1 MADFEKLVRDKQ
13 RLFDQTPENLAT
25 ASVKA
30 QRQIWNDVSDLVQ
43 SLETD
48 EDGRVAQTQTN
59 IRKIGEIQTA
69 LVSAIAGSEYIDA
82 VRTFLGDIDSGAR
95 LTDEIAKNIQRSF
108 EPSEV
113 VKQLL
118 EISKQNALQ
127 SLLGESMRARVTL
140 PFVEQLTAAVATR
153 STLSET
159 VKALRTVI
167 EGDKDVDGRL
177 VANVKTVAQ
186 TAQAIA
192 DRNYSAQVNE
202 AIGAEWYR
210 YAGSEIDTTR
220 DFCSER
226 HQQYYHKKE
235 IEEWADLNWDGKIA
249 ETNSRTIFSNAG
261 GWNCR
266 HSIIAVSIRR
276 VPKDVVQRN
285 IANGN
290 YTPN

>member
-48 EDGRVAQTQTN
+48 EDGRVAQTQAN

-82 VRTFLGDIDSGAR
+82 VRTFLGDIDQGAR
-95 LTDEIAKNIQRSF
+95 LSDDIAKQIQRSF

-140 PFVEQLTAAVATR
+140 PFVEQLTASVATR
-153 STLSET
+153 ATLSET

-202 AIGAEWYR
+202 SVGAEWYR

-226 HQQYYHKKE
+226 HQQYFHKKE
-235 IEEWADLNWDGKIA
+235 IEGWADENWNGKIA

>member
-1 MADFEKLVRDKQ
+1 MAEFEKLVKDKQ
-13 RLFDQTPENLAT
+13 RLFDETPANLAT
-25 ASVKA
+25 ASVVA
-30 QRQIWNDVSDLVQ
+30 QRQIWNEISDLVE

-48 EDGRVAQTQTN
+48 QDGRIAQTQNN

-82 VRTFLGDIDSGAR
+82 VRTFLGDIDEGAR
-95 LTDEIAKNIQRSF
+95 LSDDIARQIQRSF
-108 EPSEV
+108 QPSEV
-113 VKQLL
+113 VQQLL

-140 PFVEQLTAAVATR
+140 PFVEQLTSAVATR
-153 STLSET
+153 STLRET
-159 VKALRTVI
+159 VRALRTVI

-177 VANVKTVAQ
+177 VANVRTVAQ

-202 AIGAEWYR
+202 AVGAEWFR

-220 DFCSER
+220 EFCSER

-235 IEEWADLNWDGKIA
+235 IEAWADENWNGKIA

-276 VPKDVVQRN
+276 VPPEVVKRN
-285 IANGN
+285 IDNGN
-290 YTPN
+290 YKPD

>member
-1 MADFEKLVRDKQ
+1 MAEFEKLVRDKQ

-30 QRQIWNDVSDLVQ
+30 QRQIWNDISDLVQ

-48 EDGRVAQTQTN
+48 QDGRIAQTQTN
-59 IRKIGEIQTA
+59 VRKIGEIQTA

-220 DFCSER
+220 DFCAER
-226 HQQYYHKKE
+226 HGQYFHKKE
-235 IEEWADLNWDGKIA
+235 IEGWADLNWDGKIA

-276 VPKDVVQRN
+276 VPQDVIQRN

-290 YTPN
+290 YNPN

>member
-48 EDGRVAQTQTN
+48 EDGRVAQTQAN

-82 VRTFLGDIDSGAR
+82 VRTFLGDIDQGAR
-95 LTDEIAKNIQRSF
+95 LSDDIAKQIQRSF

-140 PFVEQLTAAVATR
+140 PFVEQLTASVATR

-202 AIGAEWYR
+202 SVGAEWYR

-235 IEEWADLNWDGKIA
+235 IEGWADENWNGKIA

-276 VPKDVVQRN
+276 VPPEVVQRN

-290 YTPN
+290 YKPN

>member
-25 ASVKA
+25 ESVKA

-48 EDGRVAQTQTN
+48 EDGRVAQTQAN

-82 VRTFLGDIDSGAR
+82 VRTFLGDIDQGAR
-95 LTDEIAKNIQRSF
+95 LSDDIAKQIQRSF

-153 STLSET
+153 STLGET

-202 AIGAEWYR
+202 SVGAEWYR

-235 IEEWADLNWDGKIA
+235 IEGWADENWNGKIA

>member
-82 VRTFLGDIDSGAR
+82 VRTFLGDIDQGAR
-95 LTDEIAKNIQRSF
+95 LSDDIAKQIQRSF

-202 AIGAEWYR
+202 AVGAEWYR
-210 YAGSEIDTTR
+210 YSGSEIDTTR

-235 IEEWADLNWDGKIA
+235 IEGWADENWNGKIA

-290 YTPN
+290 YKPN

>member
-82 VRTFLGDIDSGAR
+82 VRTFLGDIDQGAR
-95 LTDEIAKNIQRSF
+95 LSDDIAKQIQRSF

-202 AIGAEWYR
+202 AVGAEWYR

-235 IEEWADLNWDGKIA
+235 IEGWADENWNGKIA

>member
-1 MADFEKLVRDKQ
+1 MADFDKLVRDKQ
-13 RLFDQTPENLAT
+13 KLFDQTPENLAT
-25 ASVKA
+25 ASIKA
-30 QRQIWNDVSDLVQ
+30 QRQIWNDISDLVQ

-48 EDGRVAQTQTN
+48 QDGRVAQTQGN
-59 IRKIGEIQTA
+59 IRKIGEIQNA
-69 LVSAIAGSEYIDA
+69 LVSSIAGSEYIDA
-82 VRTFLGDIDSGAR
+82 VRTFLSDIDQGAR
-95 LTDEIAKNIQRSF
+95 LSDEIAKEIQRSF
-108 EPSEV
+108 QPSEV

-140 PFVEQLTAAVATR
+140 PFVEQLTASVATR
-153 STLSET
+153 ATLSET

-202 AIGAEWYR
+202 SIGAEWYR

-220 DFCSER
+220 DFCAER
-226 HQQYYHKKE
+226 HGQYYHKKE
-235 IEEWADLNWDGKIA
+235 IEQWASEKWDGKIA
-249 ETNSRTIFSNAG
+249 ETNERTIFSNAG

-276 VPKDVVQRN
+276 VPKEVVQRN
-285 IANGN
+285 ISNGN
-290 YTPN
+290 YDPN

>member
-1 MADFEKLVRDKQ
+1 
-13 RLFDQTPENLAT
+13 
-25 ASVKA
+25 
-30 QRQIWNDVSDLVQ
+30 
-43 SLETD
+43 
-48 EDGRVAQTQTN
+48 
-59 IRKIGEIQTA
+59 
-69 LVSAIAGSEYIDA
+69 
-82 VRTFLGDIDSGAR
+82 
-95 LTDEIAKNIQRSF
+95 
-108 EPSEV
+108 
-113 VKQLL
+113 
-118 EISKQNALQ
+118 
-127 SLLGESMRARVTL
+127 MRARVTL

-220 DFCSER
+220 DFCAER
-226 HQQYYHKKE
+226 HGQYFHKKE
-235 IEEWADLNWDGKIA
+235 IEGWADLNWDGKIA

-276 VPKDVVQRN
+276 VPQDVIQRN

-290 YTPN
+290 YNPN

>member
-25 ASVKA
+25 ESVKA

-82 VRTFLGDIDSGAR
+82 VRTFLGDIDQGAR
-95 LTDEIAKNIQRSF
+95 LSDDIAKQIQRSF

-153 STLSET
+153 STLGET

-202 AIGAEWYR
+202 SVGAEWYR

-235 IEEWADLNWDGKIA
+235 IEGWADENWNGKIA

>member
-13 RLFDQTPENLAT
+13 KLFDQTPENLAT

-82 VRTFLGDIDSGAR
+82 VRTFLGDIDQGAR
-95 LTDEIAKNIQRSF
+95 LSDDIAKQIQRSF

-202 AIGAEWYR
+202 SVGADWYR

-235 IEEWADLNWDGKIA
+235 IEGWADENWNGKIA

-276 VPKDVVQRN
+276 VPPEVVQRN

-290 YTPN
+290 YKPN

>member
-1 MADFEKLVRDKQ
+1 MAEFEKLVRDKQ

-30 QRQIWNDVSDLVQ
+30 QRQIWNDISDLVQ
-43 SLETD
+43 SLEND
-48 EDGRVAQTQTN
+48 QDGRIAQTQN
-59 IRKIGEIQTA
+59 NVRKIGEIQTA

-220 DFCSER
+220 DFCAER
-226 HQQYYHKKE
+226 HGQYFHKKE
-235 IEEWADLNWDGKIA
+235 IEQWADLNWDGKIA

-276 VPKDVVQRN
+276 VPPEVVQRN

-290 YTPN
+290 YNPN

>member
-1 MADFEKLVRDKQ
+1 MAEFEKLVRDKQ

-25 ASVKA
+25 ESVKA
-30 QRQIWNDVSDLVQ
+30 QRQIWNDISDLVQ

-48 EDGRVAQTQTN
+48 EDGRVAQTQNN

-82 VRTFLGDIDSGAR
+82 VRTFLGDIDQGAR
-95 LTDEIAKNIQRSF
+95 LTDEIAKDIQRSF

-140 PFVEQLTAAVATR
+140 PFVEQLTASVATR
-153 STLSET
+153 ATLSET

-167 EGDKDVDGRL
+167 EGDKNVDGRL

-220 DFCSER
+220 DFCAER
-226 HQQYYHKKE
+226 HSQYFHKKE
-235 IEEWADLNWDGKIA
+235 IEGWAGLNWDGKIA

-276 VPKDVVQRN
+276 VPPEVVQRN

-290 YTPN
+290 YNPN

>member
-13 RLFDQTPENLAT
+13 RLFDQTPDNLAT
-25 ASVKA
+25 ESVKA

-82 VRTFLGDIDSGAR
+82 VRTFLGDIDQGAR
-95 LTDEIAKNIQRSF
+95 LSDDIARQIQKSF
-108 EPSEV
+108 QPSEV
-113 VKQLL
+113 VQQIL

-202 AIGAEWYR
+202 AVGAEWYR

-235 IEEWADLNWDGKIA
+235 IEGWADENWNGKIE

-290 YTPN
+290 YKPN

>member
-82 VRTFLGDIDSGAR
+82 VRTFLGDIDQGAR
-95 LTDEIAKNIQRSF
+95 LSDDIAKQIQRSF

-202 AIGAEWYR
+202 SVGAEWFR

-235 IEEWADLNWDGKIA
+235 IEGWADENWNGKIA

-276 VPKDVVQRN
+276 VPPEVVQRN

-290 YTPN
+290 YKPN

>member
-1 MADFEKLVRDKQ
+1 MAEFEKLVRDKQ

-82 VRTFLGDIDSGAR
+82 VRTFLGDIDQGAR
-95 LTDEIAKNIQRSF
+95 LSNDIAKQIQRSF

-202 AIGAEWYR
+202 SVGAEWYR

-235 IEEWADLNWDGKIA
+235 IEGWADEN
-249 ETNSRTIFSNAG
+249 
-261 GWNCR
+261 
-266 HSIIAVSIRR
+266 
-276 VPKDVVQRN
+276 
-285 IANGN
+285 
-290 YTPN
+290 

>member
-82 VRTFLGDIDSGAR
+82 VRTFLGDIDQGAR
-95 LTDEIAKNIQRSF
+95 LSDDIAKQIQRSF

-202 AIGAEWYR
+202 SVGAEWYR

-235 IEEWADLNWDGKIA
+235 IEGWADEDWNGKIA

-276 VPKDVVQRN
+276 VPPEVVQRN

-290 YTPN
+290 YKPN